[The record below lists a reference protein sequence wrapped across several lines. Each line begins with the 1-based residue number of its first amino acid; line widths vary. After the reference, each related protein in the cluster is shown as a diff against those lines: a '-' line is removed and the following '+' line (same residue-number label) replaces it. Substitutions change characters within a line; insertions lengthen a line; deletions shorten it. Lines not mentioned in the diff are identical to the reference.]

1 MKYMKKLMTLLAVL
15 TLALAMAVPAFAE
28 SGTASSTGMITIDNA
43 VTGTTYKAYRI
54 FDLESYDTGKNAYSY
69 KLNSA
74 WNGFPAYSTTI
85 DGNTVSATDFFSVNS
100 AGYIEWNGAKKDA
113 GADFAKLAKAFAVEK
128 NIACDKAE
136 TASSATVTFADL
148 TLGYYLVDTSLG
160 SLCSLDTTDPSVT
173 IKEKN
178 SDTTIEK
185 KIVITGITG
194 DEKVDSNS
202 AGIGD
207 TVNFSITITVKD
219 GAPKNYVLH
228 DKLSGL
234 TFDSDSLKV
243 KIGATTLTPNTDYT
257 LETNPTDGDS
267 FDVKFTNGKLKP
279 NDVVVVTY
287 SATVAANATIA
298 GAGNKNTA
306 KLVYN
311 GKDSTEEETTTYVW
325 KLNVHKYT
333 LDSTNK
339 EVALSGAK
347 FVLYRMDGTDKKYY
361 AKLTGGKIDSWVTNQ
376 SDATTLE
383 TSGEG
388 DILIEGL
395 NVGTYYLEETEAP
408 AGYNKLTE
416 PIEVEITATTS
427 ATNSGKVAPC
437 TAKQIPKQ
445 AALTIQRITSVHF
458 KPEFIGCHLNIWLK
472 MAHTRLTKGI
482 PTSKIPAMYIT
493 MADSGEVGSTT
504 SAIGK
509 REMRAAP
516 PPTAT
521 AIAANNSATNTTP
534 NTNSIGLQIMANI
547 TRQIF
552 NSQPTTITSVSP
564 NFCKKVRG
572 LSDLI

>member
-1 MKYMKKLMTLLAVL
+1 MKYMKKLITLLAAL
-15 TLALAMAVPAFAE
+15 TLALAIAVPAFAA
-28 SGTASSTGMITIDNA
+28 SITGTITIDNA

-54 FDLESYDTGKNAYSY
+54 FDLESYDTDKNAYSY

-85 DGNTVSATDFFSVNS
+85 DGNTVNATDFFSVNS
-100 AGYIEWNGAKKDA
+100 AGYIEWSDAKKDA

-128 NIACDKAE
+128 SIAWDKTE
-136 TASSATVTFADL
+136 TATDATVTFTNL

-160 SLCSLDTTDPSVT
+160 SLCSLDTTAPSVI

-185 KIVITGITG
+185 KIVING

-219 GAPKNYVLH
+219 GDPKGYVLH

-234 TFDSDSLKV
+234 TFDPNSLEVKV
-243 KIGATTLTPNTDYT
+243 GTTKLTANTDYT
-257 LETNPTDGDS
+257 LETNPADGDS
-267 FDVKFTNGKLKP
+267 FDVKFKDGKLKT

-287 SATVAANATIA
+287 SATVAADATIA

-311 GKDSTEEETTTYVW
+311 GKDSTEEVTTTYVW
-325 KLNVHKYT
+325 KLNVHKYA
-333 LDSTNK
+333 LDSTNH

-347 FVLYRMDGTDKKYY
+347 FVLYRMDNGVKKY
-361 AKLTGGKIDSWVTNQ
+361 AKLTNKKIVGWVT
-376 SDATTLE
+376 DKDKATTLE
-383 TSGEG
+383 TSGTG

-416 PIEVEITATTS
+416 PIEVKITTTS
-427 ATNSGKVAPC
+427 DATGVSETVEYKNQNDSTYTPATNAIVKVLNNAGTQLPS
-437 TAKQIPKQ
+437 TGGIGTTLFYVIGGGLMAV
-445 AALTIQRITSVHF
+445 AAVLLV
-458 KPEFIGCHLNIWLK
+458 
-472 MAHTRLTKGI
+472 TK
-482 PTSKIPAMYIT
+482 
-493 MADSGEVGSTT
+493 
-504 SAIGK
+504 K
-509 REMRAAP
+509 RM
-516 PPTAT
+516 
-521 AIAANNSATNTTP
+521 NN
-534 NTNSIGLQIMANI
+534 
-547 TRQIF
+547 
-552 NSQPTTITSVSP
+552 
-564 NFCKKVRG
+564 K
-572 LSDLI
+572 

>member
-15 TLALAMAVPAFAE
+15 MLALAMAVPAFAA
-28 SGTASSTGMITIDNA
+28 SITGTITIDNA

-54 FDLESYDTGKNAYSY
+54 FDLESYDTDKNAYSY

-85 DGNTVSATDFFSVNS
+85 DSNTVSAADFFSVNS
-100 AGYIEWNGAKKDA
+100 AGYIEWKDTKKDA
-113 GADFAKLAKAFAVEK
+113 GADFAKLAKAFVDTNTIECDQEK
-128 NIACDKAE
+128 
-136 TASSATVTFADL
+136 TASSTTVTFTDL

-160 SLCSLDTTDPSVT
+160 SLCSLNTTAPSVT

-185 KIVITGITG
+185 KIVITGTTG

-234 TFDSDSLKV
+234 TFNPDSLEVKV
-243 KIGATTLTPNTDYT
+243 GTETLTPNTDYT
-257 LETNPTDGDS
+257 LVTNPTDGDS
-267 FDVKFTNGKLKP
+267 FDVNFTNGKLKT

-287 SATVAANATIA
+287 SATVAADATIA

-306 KLVYN
+306 KLEYN
-311 GKDSTEEETTTYVW
+311 GKHSTTEETKTYVW
-325 KLNVHKYT
+325 KLNVHKYA
-333 LDSTNK
+333 LDSTNH

-347 FVLYRMDGTDKKYY
+347 FVLYRMDGDTKEY
-361 AKLTGGKIDSWVTNQ
+361 AKLTNNKIDGWVN
-376 SDATTLE
+376 DKGRATTLE
-383 TSGEG
+383 TSGKG

-408 AGYNKLTE
+408 VGYNKLTE

-427 ATNSGKVAPC
+427 VTSGSETVQYKNSSETSYTPATDATVKVLNNAGTQLPS
-437 TAKQIPKQ
+437 TGGIGTTLFYVIGGGLMAV
-445 AALTIQRITSVHF
+445 AAVLLV
-458 KPEFIGCHLNIWLK
+458 
-472 MAHTRLTKGI
+472 TK
-482 PTSKIPAMYIT
+482 
-493 MADSGEVGSTT
+493 
-504 SAIGK
+504 K
-509 REMRAAP
+509 RM
-516 PPTAT
+516 
-521 AIAANNSATNTTP
+521 NN
-534 NTNSIGLQIMANI
+534 
-547 TRQIF
+547 
-552 NSQPTTITSVSP
+552 
-564 NFCKKVRG
+564 K
-572 LSDLI
+572 

>member
-15 TLALAMAVPAFAE
+15 TLALAMAVPAFAA
-28 SGTASSTGMITIDNA
+28 SITGTITIDNA

-54 FDLESYDTGKNAYSY
+54 FDLESYDTDKNAYSY

-85 DGNTVSATDFFSVNS
+85 DGNTVNATDFFSVNS
-100 AGYIEWNGAKKDA
+100 AGYIEWSDAKKDA

-128 NIACDKAE
+128 SIAWDKTE
-136 TASSATVTFADL
+136 TATDATVTFTNL

-160 SLCSLDTTDPSVT
+160 SLCSLDTTAPSVI

-185 KIVITGITG
+185 KIVING

-219 GAPKNYVLH
+219 GDPKGYVLH

-234 TFDSDSLKV
+234 TFNSNSLEVKV
-243 KIGATTLTPNTDYT
+243 GKTTLTANTDYT

-267 FDVKFTNGKLKP
+267 FDVKFKDGILKTN
-279 NDVVVVTY
+279 NVVVVTY

-306 KLVYN
+306 KLEYS
-311 GKDSTEEETTTYVW
+311 GKHSTEEETTTYVW
-325 KLNVHKYT
+325 KLNVHKYA
-333 LDSTNK
+333 LDSKNK

-347 FVLYRMDGTDKKYY
+347 FVLYRKDGDTKKY
-361 AKLTGGKIDSWVTNQ
+361 AKLTNKKIVGWVTDKG
-376 SDATTLE
+376 DATTLE
-383 TSGEG
+383 TDGAG

-427 ATNSGKVAPC
+427 VTSGSETVQYKNSSESSYTPATDATVKVLNKAGTQLPS
-437 TAKQIPKQ
+437 TGGIGTTLFYVIGGGLMAV
-445 AALTIQRITSVHF
+445 AAVLLV
-458 KPEFIGCHLNIWLK
+458 
-472 MAHTRLTKGI
+472 TK
-482 PTSKIPAMYIT
+482 
-493 MADSGEVGSTT
+493 
-504 SAIGK
+504 K
-509 REMRAAP
+509 RM
-516 PPTAT
+516 
-521 AIAANNSATNTTP
+521 NN
-534 NTNSIGLQIMANI
+534 
-547 TRQIF
+547 
-552 NSQPTTITSVSP
+552 
-564 NFCKKVRG
+564 K
-572 LSDLI
+572 

>member
-28 SGTASSTGMITIDNA
+28 SGTANSTGTITIDNA

-54 FDLESYDTGKNAYSY
+54 FDLESYDKGKDAYSY
-69 KLNSA
+69 KLSTKWEN
-74 WNGFPAYSTTI
+74 FPAYRTTI

-100 AGYIEWNGAKKDA
+100 AGYIEWSDAKKYA
-113 GADFAKLAKAFAVEK
+113 GADFAKLAKAFVDANSIE
-128 NIACDKAE
+128 CDKTE
-136 TASSATVTFADL
+136 TATGATVIFTNL

-173 IKEKN
+173 INEKN

-185 KIVITGITG
+185 KIVITGIAG

-219 GAPKNYVLH
+219 GAPKGYVLH

-243 KIGATTLTPNTDYT
+243 KIGATTLTPNTEYT
-257 LETNPTDGDS
+257 LETTPADGDS
-267 FDVKFTNGKLKP
+267 FDVKFKDGILKT

-287 SATVAANATIA
+287 SATVAANATI
-298 GAGNKNTA
+298 GGEGNTNIA
-306 KLVYN
+306 KLKYS
-311 GKDSTEEETTTYVW
+311 GKVSTDEKTTTYVW

-333 LDSTNK
+333 LNSTSK

-347 FVLYRMDGTDKKYY
+347 FVLYRMDGDTKKY
-361 AKLTGGKIDSWVTNQ
+361 AKLTKDKIDSWVDDKG
-376 SDATTLE
+376 DATTLE

-395 NVGTYYLEETEAP
+395 NVGTYYLKETEAP

-427 ATNSGKVAPC
+427 ATNGSETVKYKNSSETSYTPATDATVKVLNKAGTQLPS
-437 TAKQIPKQ
+437 TGGIGTTLFYVIGGVLMAV
-445 AALTIQRITSVHF
+445 AAVLLV
-458 KPEFIGCHLNIWLK
+458 
-472 MAHTRLTKGI
+472 TK
-482 PTSKIPAMYIT
+482 
-493 MADSGEVGSTT
+493 
-504 SAIGK
+504 K
-509 REMRAAP
+509 RM
-516 PPTAT
+516 
-521 AIAANNSATNTTP
+521 NN
-534 NTNSIGLQIMANI
+534 
-547 TRQIF
+547 
-552 NSQPTTITSVSP
+552 
-564 NFCKKVRG
+564 K
-572 LSDLI
+572 

>member
-15 TLALAMAVPAFAE
+15 TLALAMAVPAFAA
-28 SGTASSTGMITIDNA
+28 SGTAGNTGMITIDNA

-54 FDLESYDTGKNAYSY
+54 FDLESYDTDKNAYSY

-74 WNGFPAYSTTI
+74 WNGFPEYSTTI
-85 DGNTVSATDFFSVNS
+85 DGNTVRATDFFSVNS
-100 AGYIEWNGAKKDA
+100 AGYIEWKDTKKDA
-113 GADFAKLAKAFAVEK
+113 GADFAKLAKDFVDA
-128 NIACDKAE
+128 NSIACDKEE
-136 TASSATVTFADL
+136 TASGATVTFTDL

-160 SLCSLDTTDPSVT
+160 SLCSLDTTAPSVT

-185 KIVITGITG
+185 KIVING

-219 GAPKNYVLH
+219 GDPKNYVLH

-287 SATVAANATIA
+287 SATVAADATIA

-306 KLVYN
+306 NLEYN
-311 GKDSTEEETTTYVW
+311 GKHSTKEETTTYVW
-325 KLNVHKYT
+325 KLNVHKYA
-333 LDSTNK
+333 LNSTND

-347 FVLYRMDGTDKKYY
+347 FVLYRMDGGTKKY
-361 AKLTGGKIDSWVTNQ
+361 AKLTNDKIDGWVNDKG
-376 SDATTLE
+376 DATTLE
-383 TSGEG
+383 TSGTG

-395 NVGTYYLEETEAP
+395 NEGTYYLEETEAP

-427 ATNSGKVAPC
+427 VTSGSETVQYKNSNETSYTPATDATVKV
-437 TAKQIPKQ
+437 
-445 AALTIQRITSVHF
+445 L
-458 KPEFIGCHLNIWLK
+458 
-472 MAHTRLTKGI
+472 
-482 PTSKIPAMYIT
+482 
-493 MADSGEVGSTT
+493 
-504 SAIGK
+504 
-509 REMRAAP
+509 
-516 PPTAT
+516 
-521 AIAANNSATNTTP
+521 NSAGTQLPSTGGIGTTLFYV
-534 NTNSIGLQIMANI
+534 IGGGLMAVAAVLLV
-547 TRQIF
+547 T
-552 NSQPTTITSVSP
+552 
-564 NFCKKVRG
+564 KKRMNNK
-572 LSDLI
+572 

>member
-1 MKYMKKLMTLLAVL
+1 MKYMKKLITLLAVL

-28 SGTASSTGMITIDNA
+28 SGTASSTGTITIDNA

-69 KLNSA
+69 KLSSA
-74 WNGFPAYSTTI
+74 WSGFPEYSTTI
-85 DGNTVSATDFFSVNS
+85 DDNAVKATDFFSVNS

-113 GADFAKLAKAFAVEK
+113 GADFAKLAKDFAVK
-128 NIACDKAE
+128 KSVACDEIK
-136 TASSATVTFADL
+136 TATDATVTFTDL

-160 SLCSLDTTDPSVT
+160 SLCSLNTTAPSVT

-185 KIVITGITG
+185 KIVITG

-219 GAPKNYVLH
+219 GNPEDYVLH
-228 DKLSGL
+228 DNLFGL

-243 KIGATTLTPNTDYT
+243 QIGARTLAADTDYT
-257 LETNPTDGDS
+257 LDTTPTDGDS
-267 FDVKFTNGKLKP
+267 FDVKFKDGKLKT

-287 SATVAANATIA
+287 SATVAADATIA

-306 KLVYN
+306 KLEYN
-311 GKDSTEEETTTYVW
+311 RKYSTTEETKTYVW
-325 KLNVHKYT
+325 KLNVHKYA
-333 LDSTNK
+333 LNSTND

-347 FVLYRMDGTDKKYY
+347 FVLYRMDGGTQKY
-361 AKLTGGKIDSWVTNQ
+361 AKLTGDKIASWVTDKG
-376 SDATTLE
+376 DATTLE
-383 TSGEG
+383 TNGAG

-427 ATNSGKVAPC
+427 VTSGSETVQYKNSGEPSYTTATNATVKVLNEAGTQLPS
-437 TAKQIPKQ
+437 TGGIGTTLFYVIGGVLMAV
-445 AALTIQRITSVHF
+445 AAVLLV
-458 KPEFIGCHLNIWLK
+458 
-472 MAHTRLTKGI
+472 TK
-482 PTSKIPAMYIT
+482 
-493 MADSGEVGSTT
+493 
-504 SAIGK
+504 K
-509 REMRAAP
+509 RM
-516 PPTAT
+516 
-521 AIAANNSATNTTP
+521 NN
-534 NTNSIGLQIMANI
+534 
-547 TRQIF
+547 
-552 NSQPTTITSVSP
+552 
-564 NFCKKVRG
+564 K
-572 LSDLI
+572 

>member
-15 TLALAMAVPAFAE
+15 TLALAMAVPAFAA
-28 SGTASSTGMITIDNA
+28 SGTASSTGKITIDNA

-100 AGYIEWNGAKKDA
+100 AGYIEWNDAKKDA
-113 GADFAKLAKAFAVEK
+113 GADFAKLAKAFVDA
-128 NIACDKAE
+128 NSIACDKKE
-136 TASSATVTFADL
+136 TASGATVTFTDL

-160 SLCSLDTTDPSVT
+160 SLCSLDTTAPSVT

-185 KIVITGITG
+185 KIVING

-219 GAPKNYVLH
+219 GAPKDYVLH

-234 TFDSDSLKV
+234 TFDPDSLEVKV
-243 KIGATTLTPNTDYT
+243 GTTKLTANTDYT

-267 FDVKFTNGKLKP
+267 FDVKFKDGKLKT

-298 GAGNKNTA
+298 GAGNTNKA
-306 KLVYN
+306 KLAYS
-311 GKDSTEEETTTYVW
+311 GKHSTEEETTTYVW
-325 KLNVHKYT
+325 KLNVHKYA
-333 LDSTNK
+333 LNSTND

-347 FVLYRMDGTDKKYY
+347 FVLYRMDGGTKKY
-361 AKLTGGKIDSWVTNQ
+361 AKLTNDKIDGWVNDKG
-376 SDATTLE
+376 DATTLE
-383 TSGEG
+383 TSGTG

-395 NVGTYYLEETEAP
+395 NEGTYYLEETKAP

-427 ATNSGKVAPC
+427 VTSGSETVQYKNLSESSYTPATDATVKV
-437 TAKQIPKQ
+437 
-445 AALTIQRITSVHF
+445 L
-458 KPEFIGCHLNIWLK
+458 
-472 MAHTRLTKGI
+472 
-482 PTSKIPAMYIT
+482 
-493 MADSGEVGSTT
+493 
-504 SAIGK
+504 
-509 REMRAAP
+509 
-516 PPTAT
+516 
-521 AIAANNSATNTTP
+521 NSAGTQLPSTGGIGTTLFYV
-534 NTNSIGLQIMANI
+534 IGGVLMAVAAVLLV
-547 TRQIF
+547 T
-552 NSQPTTITSVSP
+552 
-564 NFCKKVRG
+564 KKRMNNK
-572 LSDLI
+572 

>member
-54 FDLESYDTGKNAYSY
+54 FDLESYDTDKNAYSY
-69 KLNSA
+69 KLNTN
-74 WNGFPAYSTTI
+74 WKDFPEYSTTI
-85 DGNTVSATDFFSVNS
+85 DGKEVRATDFFSVNS
-100 AGYIEWNGAKKDA
+100 AGYIEWKDTKKDA
-113 GADFAKLAKAFAVEK
+113 GADFAKLAKAFVDASS
-128 NIACDKAE
+128 IACDKKE
-136 TASSATVTFADL
+136 TASGATVTFTNL

-160 SLCSLDTTDPSVT
+160 SLCSLDTTEPSVT

-185 KIVITGITG
+185 KIVITG

-219 GAPKNYVLH
+219 GAPKGYVLH

-234 TFDSDSLKV
+234 TFDPDSLEV
-243 KIGATTLTPNTDYT
+243 KIGARTLTPNTDYT
-257 LETNPTDGDS
+257 LETNPADGDS
-267 FDVKFTNGKLKP
+267 FDVTFTNGKLKP

-311 GKDSTEEETTTYVW
+311 GKDSTEEVTTTYVW

-333 LDSTNK
+333 LNSTND

-347 FVLYRMDGTDKKYY
+347 FVLYRMDGGAKKY
-361 AKLTGGKIDSWVTNQ
+361 AKLTNNKIDGWVN
-376 SDATTLE
+376 DKGNATTLE
-383 TSGEG
+383 TSGTG

-395 NVGTYYLEETEAP
+395 NEGTYYLEETEAP
-408 AGYNKLTE
+408 VGYNKLTK
-416 PIEVEITATTS
+416 PIEVKITATPDATGVS
-427 ATNSGKVAPC
+427 ETVEYRNQNDSTYTPATNAIVKVLNKAGTQLPS
-437 TAKQIPKQ
+437 TGGIGTTLFYVIGGVLMAV
-445 AALTIQRITSVHF
+445 AAVLLV
-458 KPEFIGCHLNIWLK
+458 
-472 MAHTRLTKGI
+472 TK
-482 PTSKIPAMYIT
+482 
-493 MADSGEVGSTT
+493 
-504 SAIGK
+504 K
-509 REMRAAP
+509 RM
-516 PPTAT
+516 
-521 AIAANNSATNTTP
+521 NN
-534 NTNSIGLQIMANI
+534 
-547 TRQIF
+547 
-552 NSQPTTITSVSP
+552 
-564 NFCKKVRG
+564 K
-572 LSDLI
+572 

>member
-1 MKYMKKLMTLLAVL
+1 MKYMKKLITLLAVL
-15 TLALAMAVPAFAE
+15 TLALTMAVPAFAA
-28 SGTASSTGMITIDNA
+28 SGTGTITIDNA

-69 KLNSA
+69 KLNTK
-74 WNGFPAYSTTI
+74 WNDFSTYSTTI
-85 DGNTVSATDFFSVNS
+85 DSNTVSAADFFSVNS
-100 AGYIEWNGAKKDA
+100 AGYIEWKDAKKDA
-113 GADFAKLAKAFAVEK
+113 GADFAKLAKDFAVK
-128 NIACDKAE
+128 KSIACDE
-136 TASSATVTFADL
+136 TKTATDATVTFTNL

-160 SLCSLDTTDPSVT
+160 SLCSLNTTAPSVT

-185 KIVITGITG
+185 KIVITGTTG

-219 GAPKNYVLH
+219 GAPRNYVLH

-234 TFDSDSLKV
+234 TFNPDSLKV
-243 KIGATTLTPNTDYT
+243 QIGTTTLDPNTDYT

-267 FDVKFTNGKLKP
+267 FDVNFTNGKLQT

-311 GKDSTEEETTTYVW
+311 GKDSTKEETTTYVW

-333 LDSTNK
+333 LNSTNK

-347 FVLYRMDGTDKKYY
+347 FVLYRMDGGTKKY
-361 AKLTGGKIDSWVTNQ
+361 AKLTNNKIDSWVT
-376 SDATTLE
+376 DKGGATTLE

-408 AGYNKLTE
+408 AGYNKLTK
-416 PIEVEITATTS
+416 PIEVKITATPDVTGVS
-427 ATNSGKVAPC
+427 ETVEYKNQNDSTYTPATDATVKVLNEAGTQLPS
-437 TAKQIPKQ
+437 TGGIGTTLFYVIGGGLMAV
-445 AALTIQRITSVHF
+445 AAVLLV
-458 KPEFIGCHLNIWLK
+458 
-472 MAHTRLTKGI
+472 TK
-482 PTSKIPAMYIT
+482 
-493 MADSGEVGSTT
+493 
-504 SAIGK
+504 K
-509 REMRAAP
+509 RM
-516 PPTAT
+516 
-521 AIAANNSATNTTP
+521 NN
-534 NTNSIGLQIMANI
+534 
-547 TRQIF
+547 
-552 NSQPTTITSVSP
+552 
-564 NFCKKVRG
+564 K
-572 LSDLI
+572 

>member
-43 VTGTTYKAYRI
+43 VTRTTYKAYRI
-54 FDLESYDTGKNAYSY
+54 FDLESYDTDKNAYSY
-69 KLNSA
+69 KLSTKWEN
-74 WNGFPAYSTTI
+74 FPEYSTTI
-85 DGNTVSATDFFSVNS
+85 DGNTVSATDFFSVNL
-100 AGYIEWNGAKKDA
+100 AGYIEWKDAKKDA
-113 GADFAKLAKAFAVEK
+113 GADFAKLAKAFVDA
-128 NIACDKAE
+128 NSIACDKEE
-136 TASSATVTFADL
+136 TASGATVTFTDL

-185 KIVITGITG
+185 KIVIAG

-234 TFDSDSLKV
+234 TFNPNSLEVKV
-243 KIGATTLTPNTDYT
+243 GTATLTANTDYT
-257 LETNPTDGDS
+257 LETTPTDGDS
-267 FDVKFTNGKLKP
+267 FDVKFTDGNLKP

-287 SATVAANATIA
+287 SATVAADATIA

-306 KLVYN
+306 NLEYN
-311 GKDSTEEETTTYVW
+311 GKHSTKEETTTYVW

-333 LDSTNK
+333 LDSTTK

-347 FVLYRMDGTDKKYY
+347 FVLYRKEGTDKKYY
-361 AKLTGGKIDSWVTNQ
+361 AKLAGGKIDGWVTNQ

-383 TSGEG
+383 TTGTG
-388 DILIEGL
+388 DISIEGL

-408 AGYNKLTE
+408 VGYNKLTK
-416 PIEVEITATTS
+416 PIEVKITATPDATGVS
-427 ATNSGKVAPC
+427 ETVEYRNQNDSTYTPATNAIVKVLNKAGTQLPS
-437 TAKQIPKQ
+437 TGGIGTTLFYVIGGVLMAV
-445 AALTIQRITSVHF
+445 AAVLLV
-458 KPEFIGCHLNIWLK
+458 
-472 MAHTRLTKGI
+472 TK
-482 PTSKIPAMYIT
+482 
-493 MADSGEVGSTT
+493 
-504 SAIGK
+504 K
-509 REMRAAP
+509 RM
-516 PPTAT
+516 
-521 AIAANNSATNTTP
+521 NN
-534 NTNSIGLQIMANI
+534 
-547 TRQIF
+547 
-552 NSQPTTITSVSP
+552 
-564 NFCKKVRG
+564 K
-572 LSDLI
+572 

>member
-15 TLALAMAVPAFAE
+15 TLALAMAVPAFAA
-28 SGTASSTGMITIDNA
+28 SGTGMITIDNA

-85 DGNTVSATDFFSVNS
+85 DGNLVSASTFFSVNS
-100 AGYIEWNGAKKDA
+100 AGYIEWNDAKKDA
-113 GADFAKLAKAFAVEK
+113 GADFAKLAKAFVVEK
-128 NIACDKAE
+128 NIAWDKTE
-136 TASSATVTFADL
+136 TATDAKVTFTDL

-234 TFDSDSLKV
+234 TFNSDSLKV
-243 KIGATTLTPNTDYT
+243 KIGTTTLNPNTDYT

-267 FDVKFTNGKLKP
+267 FDVNFTDGKLKP

-347 FVLYRMDGTDKKYY
+347 FVLYRMDGGTKKY
-361 AKLTGGKIDSWVTNQ
+361 AKLTNDKIDGWVNDKG
-376 SDATTLE
+376 DATTLE
-383 TSGEG
+383 TSGTG

-427 ATNSGKVAPC
+427 ATNGSETVKYKNSSETSYTPATDATVKV
-437 TAKQIPKQ
+437 
-445 AALTIQRITSVHF
+445 L
-458 KPEFIGCHLNIWLK
+458 
-472 MAHTRLTKGI
+472 
-482 PTSKIPAMYIT
+482 
-493 MADSGEVGSTT
+493 
-504 SAIGK
+504 
-509 REMRAAP
+509 
-516 PPTAT
+516 
-521 AIAANNSATNTTP
+521 NSAGTQLPSTGGIGTTLFYV
-534 NTNSIGLQIMANI
+534 IGGVLMAVAAVLLV
-547 TRQIF
+547 T
-552 NSQPTTITSVSP
+552 
-564 NFCKKVRG
+564 KKRMNNK
-572 LSDLI
+572 

>member
-1 MKYMKKLMTLLAVL
+1 MKKLITLLAVL
-15 TLALAMAVPAFAE
+15 TLALAMAVPAFAA
-28 SGTASSTGMITIDNA
+28 SNTGTITIDNA

-54 FDLESYDTGKNAYSY
+54 FDLESYDTNKDAYSY
-69 KLNSA
+69 KLSTKWEN
-74 WNGFPAYSTTI
+74 FPDYITTI
-85 DGNTVSATDFFSVNS
+85 DGKEVRATDFFSVNS
-100 AGYIEWNGAKKDA
+100 AGYIEWKDAKKEA
-113 GADFAKLAKAFAVEK
+113 GADFAKLAKDFVDA
-128 NIACDKAE
+128 NSIACDKEE
-136 TASSATVTFADL
+136 TASGATVTFTDL

-160 SLCSLDTTDPSVT
+160 SLCSLDTTAPSVT

-185 KIVITGITG
+185 KIVING

-219 GAPKNYVLH
+219 GDPKNYVLH

-287 SATVAANATIA
+287 SATVAADATIA

-306 KLVYN
+306 NLEYN
-311 GKDSTEEETTTYVW
+311 GKHSTKEETTTYVW

-347 FVLYRMDGTDKKYY
+347 FVLYRKDGTDKKYY
-361 AKLTGGKIDSWVTNQ
+361 AKLAGGKIDGWVTNQ

-383 TSGEG
+383 TTGTG
-388 DILIEGL
+388 DISIEGL
-395 NVGTYYLEETEAP
+395 NVGSRIVAMSFC
-408 AGYNKLTE
+408 E
-416 PIEVEITATTS
+416 PRS
-427 ATNSGKVAPC
+427 
-437 TAKQIPKQ
+437 
-445 AALTIQRITSVHF
+445 
-458 KPEFIGCHLNIWLK
+458 
-472 MAHTRLTKGI
+472 
-482 PTSKIPAMYIT
+482 
-493 MADSGEVGSTT
+493 
-504 SAIGK
+504 
-509 REMRAAP
+509 
-516 PPTAT
+516 
-521 AIAANNSATNTTP
+521 
-534 NTNSIGLQIMANI
+534 
-547 TRQIF
+547 
-552 NSQPTTITSVSP
+552 
-564 NFCKKVRG
+564 
-572 LSDLI
+572 

>member
-1 MKYMKKLMTLLAVL
+1 MKYMKKLITLLAVL
-15 TLALAMAVPAFAE
+15 TLALAMAVPAFAA
-28 SGTASSTGMITIDNA
+28 SITGTITIDNA

-54 FDLESYDTGKNAYSY
+54 FDLESYDTDKNAYSY

-85 DGNTVSATDFFSVNS
+85 DGNTVNATDFFSVNS
-100 AGYIEWNGAKKDA
+100 AGYIEWSDAKKDA

-128 NIACDKAE
+128 SIAWDKTE
-136 TASSATVTFADL
+136 TATDATVTFTNL

-160 SLCSLDTTDPSVT
+160 SLCSLDTTAPSVI

-185 KIVITGITG
+185 KIVING

-219 GAPKNYVLH
+219 GDPKGYVLH

-234 TFDSDSLKV
+234 TFNSNSLEVKV
-243 KIGATTLTPNTDYT
+243 GKTTLTANTDYT

-267 FDVKFTNGKLKP
+267 FDVKFKDGILKTN
-279 NDVVVVTY
+279 NVVVVTY

-306 KLVYN
+306 KLEYS
-311 GKDSTEEETTTYVW
+311 GKHSTEEETTTYVW
-325 KLNVHKYT
+325 KLNVHKYA
-333 LDSTNK
+333 LDSKNK

-347 FVLYRMDGTDKKYY
+347 FVLYRKDGDTKKY
-361 AKLTGGKIDSWVTNQ
+361 AKLTNKKIVGWVTDKG
-376 SDATTLE
+376 DATTLE
-383 TSGEG
+383 TDGAG

-427 ATNSGKVAPC
+427 VTSGSETVQYKNSSESSYTPATDATVKVLNKAGTQLPS
-437 TAKQIPKQ
+437 TGGIGTTLFYVIGGGLMAV
-445 AALTIQRITSVHF
+445 AAVLLV
-458 KPEFIGCHLNIWLK
+458 
-472 MAHTRLTKGI
+472 TK
-482 PTSKIPAMYIT
+482 
-493 MADSGEVGSTT
+493 
-504 SAIGK
+504 K
-509 REMRAAP
+509 RM
-516 PPTAT
+516 
-521 AIAANNSATNTTP
+521 NN
-534 NTNSIGLQIMANI
+534 
-547 TRQIF
+547 
-552 NSQPTTITSVSP
+552 
-564 NFCKKVRG
+564 K
-572 LSDLI
+572 

>member
-15 TLALAMAVPAFAE
+15 TLALAMAVPAFAA
-28 SGTASSTGMITIDNA
+28 SNTGTITIDNA

-54 FDLESYDTGKNAYSY
+54 FDLESYDTDKNAYSY

-74 WNGFPAYSTTI
+74 WNGFPEYSTTI

-113 GADFAKLAKAFAVEK
+113 GADFAKLAKAFVDA
-128 NIACDKAE
+128 NSIACDKKE
-136 TASSATVTFADL
+136 TASGATVTFTDL

-160 SLCSLDTTDPSVT
+160 SLCSLDTTAPSVT

-185 KIVITGITG
+185 KIVITG

-219 GAPKNYVLH
+219 GAPKDYVLH

-234 TFDSDSLKV
+234 TFDPDSLKV
-243 KIGATTLTPNTDYT
+243 KIGTTTLTPNTDYT
-257 LETNPTDGDS
+257 LKTNPTDGDS

-287 SATVAANATIA
+287 SATVAADATIA

-306 KLVYN
+306 NLEYN
-311 GKDSTEEETTTYVW
+311 GKHSTKEETTTYVW

-347 FVLYRMDGTDKKYY
+347 FVLYRKDGTDKKYY
-361 AKLTGGKIDSWVTNQ
+361 AKLAGGKIDGWVTNQ

-383 TSGEG
+383 TTGTG
-388 DILIEGL
+388 DISIEGL

-408 AGYNKLTE
+408 VGYNKLTK
-416 PIEVEITATTS
+416 PIEVKITATPDATGVS
-427 ATNSGKVAPC
+427 ETVEYRNQNDSTYTPATNAIVKVLNKAGTQLPS
-437 TAKQIPKQ
+437 TGGIGTTLFYVIGGVLMAV
-445 AALTIQRITSVHF
+445 AAVLLV
-458 KPEFIGCHLNIWLK
+458 
-472 MAHTRLTKGI
+472 TK
-482 PTSKIPAMYIT
+482 
-493 MADSGEVGSTT
+493 
-504 SAIGK
+504 K
-509 REMRAAP
+509 RM
-516 PPTAT
+516 
-521 AIAANNSATNTTP
+521 NN
-534 NTNSIGLQIMANI
+534 
-547 TRQIF
+547 
-552 NSQPTTITSVSP
+552 
-564 NFCKKVRG
+564 K
-572 LSDLI
+572 

>member
-1 MKYMKKLMTLLAVL
+1 MKYMKKLITLLAVL
-15 TLALAMAVPAFAE
+15 TLALAMAVPAFAA
-28 SGTASSTGMITIDNA
+28 SITGTITIDNA

-54 FDLESYDTGKNAYSY
+54 FDLESYDTDKNAYSY

-74 WNGFPAYSTTI
+74 WNGFPTYSTTI
-85 DGNTVSATDFFSVNS
+85 DGDTVSATDFFSVNS
-100 AGYIEWNGAKKDA
+100 AGYIEWSDAKKDA
-113 GADFAKLAKAFAVEK
+113 GADFAKLAKAFVDASS
-128 NIACDKAE
+128 IACDKKE
-136 TASSATVTFADL
+136 TASGATVTFTNL

-160 SLCSLDTTDPSVT
+160 SLCSLDTTEPSVT

-185 KIVITGITG
+185 KIVITG

-219 GAPKNYVLH
+219 GDPKDYVLH

-234 TFDSDSLKV
+234 TFDPDSLEV
-243 KIGATTLTPNTDYT
+243 KIGARTLTPNTDYT
-257 LETNPTDGDS
+257 LETNPADGDS
-267 FDVKFTNGKLKP
+267 FDVTFTNGKLKP

-311 GKDSTEEETTTYVW
+311 GKDSTEEVTTTYVW

-347 FVLYRMDGTDKKYY
+347 FVLYRKDDTDKKYY
-361 AKLTGGKIDSWVTNQ
+361 AKLAGGKIDGWVTNQ

-408 AGYNKLTE
+408 AGYNKQTE

-427 ATNSGKVAPC
+427 VTSGSETVQYKNSSETSYTLATDATVKV
-437 TAKQIPKQ
+437 
-445 AALTIQRITSVHF
+445 L
-458 KPEFIGCHLNIWLK
+458 
-472 MAHTRLTKGI
+472 
-482 PTSKIPAMYIT
+482 
-493 MADSGEVGSTT
+493 
-504 SAIGK
+504 
-509 REMRAAP
+509 
-516 PPTAT
+516 
-521 AIAANNSATNTTP
+521 NSAGTQLPSTGGIGTTLFYV
-534 NTNSIGLQIMANI
+534 IGGVLMAVAAVLLV
-547 TRQIF
+547 T
-552 NSQPTTITSVSP
+552 
-564 NFCKKVRG
+564 KKRMNNK
-572 LSDLI
+572 

>member
-15 TLALAMAVPAFAE
+15 TLALAMAVPAFAA
-28 SGTASSTGMITIDNA
+28 SITGTITIDNA

-54 FDLESYDTGKNAYSY
+54 FDLESYDTDKNAYSY
-69 KLNSA
+69 KLSTKWEN
-74 WNGFPAYSTTI
+74 FPDYITTI
-85 DGNTVSATDFFSVNS
+85 DGKEVRATDFFSVNS
-100 AGYIEWNGAKKDA
+100 AGYIEWKDAKKEA
-113 GADFAKLAKAFAVEK
+113 GADFAKLAKDFVDA
-128 NIACDKAE
+128 NSIACDKEE
-136 TASSATVTFADL
+136 TASGATVTFTNL

-243 KIGATTLTPNTDYT
+243 KIGTTTLNPNTDYT

-267 FDVKFTNGKLKP
+267 FDVNFTDGKLKP

-395 NVGTYYLEETEAP
+395 NVGTYYLKETEAP

-427 ATNSGKVAPC
+427 ATNGSETVKYKNSSETSYTPATDATVKVLNKAGTQLPS
-437 TAKQIPKQ
+437 TGGIGTTLFYVIGGVLMAV
-445 AALTIQRITSVHF
+445 AAVLLV
-458 KPEFIGCHLNIWLK
+458 
-472 MAHTRLTKGI
+472 TK
-482 PTSKIPAMYIT
+482 
-493 MADSGEVGSTT
+493 
-504 SAIGK
+504 K
-509 REMRAAP
+509 RM
-516 PPTAT
+516 
-521 AIAANNSATNTTP
+521 NN
-534 NTNSIGLQIMANI
+534 
-547 TRQIF
+547 
-552 NSQPTTITSVSP
+552 
-564 NFCKKVRG
+564 K
-572 LSDLI
+572 

>member
-28 SGTASSTGMITIDNA
+28 SGTASSTGTITIDNA
-43 VTGTTYKAYRI
+43 VKGTTYKAYRI
-54 FDLESYDTGKNAYSY
+54 FDLESYDTNKDAYSY
-69 KLNSA
+69 KLSTKWEN
-74 WNGFPAYSTTI
+74 FPDYITTI
-85 DGNTVSATDFFSVNS
+85 DGKEVRATDFFSVNS
-100 AGYIEWNGAKKDA
+100 AGYIEWKDAKKEA
-113 GADFAKLAKAFAVEK
+113 GADFAKLAKAFVDA
-128 NIACDKAE
+128 NSIACDKEE
-136 TASSATVTFADL
+136 TASGATVTFTDL

-160 SLCSLDTTDPSVT
+160 SLCSLDTTAPSVT

-185 KIVITGITG
+185 KIVING

-219 GAPKNYVLH
+219 GDPKNYVLH

-287 SATVAANATIA
+287 SATVAADATIA

-306 KLVYN
+306 NLEYN
-311 GKDSTEEETTTYVW
+311 GKHSTKEETTTYVW

-347 FVLYRMDGTDKKYY
+347 FVLYRKDGTDKKYY
-361 AKLTGGKIDSWVTNQ
+361 AKLAGGKIDGWVT
-376 SDATTLE
+376 DMGGATTLV

-408 AGYNKLTE
+408 VGYNKLTK
-416 PIEVEITATTS
+416 PIEVKITATPDATGVS
-427 ATNSGKVAPC
+427 ETVEYRNQNDSTYTPATNAIVKVLNKAGTQLPS
-437 TAKQIPKQ
+437 TGGIGTTLFYVIGGVLMAV
-445 AALTIQRITSVHF
+445 AAVLLV
-458 KPEFIGCHLNIWLK
+458 
-472 MAHTRLTKGI
+472 TK
-482 PTSKIPAMYIT
+482 
-493 MADSGEVGSTT
+493 
-504 SAIGK
+504 K
-509 REMRAAP
+509 RM
-516 PPTAT
+516 
-521 AIAANNSATNTTP
+521 NN
-534 NTNSIGLQIMANI
+534 
-547 TRQIF
+547 
-552 NSQPTTITSVSP
+552 
-564 NFCKKVRG
+564 K
-572 LSDLI
+572 

>member
-15 TLALAMAVPAFAE
+15 TLALAMAVPAFA
-28 SGTASSTGMITIDNA
+28 ASSTGTITIDNA

-54 FDLESYDTGKNAYSY
+54 FDLESYDTDKNAYSY

-128 NIACDKAE
+128 SIACDKTE
-136 TASSATVTFADL
+136 TATDATVTFTNL

-160 SLCSLDTTDPSVT
+160 SLCSLDTTAPSVT

-185 KIVITGITG
+185 KIVING

-219 GAPKNYVLH
+219 GDPKNYVLH

-234 TFDSDSLKV
+234 TFDSDSLEVKV
-243 KIGATTLTPNTDYT
+243 GTTKLNAGTDYT

-287 SATVAANATIA
+287 SATVAANATI
-298 GAGNKNTA
+298 GGEGNTNKA
-306 KLVYN
+306 KLEYS
-311 GKDSTEEETTTYVW
+311 GKVSTEEKTTTYVW

-333 LDSTNK
+333 LNSTND
-339 EVALSGAK
+339 EVALNGAK
-347 FVLYRMDGTDKKYY
+347 FVLYRKDGTDKKYY
-361 AKLTGGKIDSWVTNQ
+361 AKLTGGKIDGWVTNQ

-383 TSGEG
+383 TTGTG
-388 DILIEGL
+388 DISIEGL

-408 AGYNKLTE
+408 AGYNKLTG

-427 ATNSGKVAPC
+427 AT
-437 TAKQIPKQ
+437 
-445 AALTIQRITSVHF
+445 
-458 KPEFIGCHLNIWLK
+458 
-472 MAHTRLTKGI
+472 
-482 PTSKIPAMYIT
+482 
-493 MADSGEVGSTT
+493 
-504 SAIGK
+504 
-509 REMRAAP
+509 
-516 PPTAT
+516 
-521 AIAANNSATNTTP
+521 
-534 NTNSIGLQIMANI
+534 
-547 TRQIF
+547 
-552 NSQPTTITSVSP
+552 SVSETVEYRNSSETSYTQATDATVKVLNKAGTQLP
-564 NFCKKVRG
+564 STGGIGTTLFYVIGGVLMVVAAVLLVTKKRMNNK
-572 LSDLI
+572 